1 MKEPLDE
8 WIEIKGNYTW
18 FEYKSNLFNKIK
30 EKINMRKQEIEFRDP
45 VVQSVVNKFVD
56 RSDVGFAKYGKTMRD
71 DKSDV
76 FVWLNHLQE
85 ELMDATL
92 YLQRLKEEISD
103 LREEKALINELNEI
117 DIIDE
122 FIFLPKKKEKK
133 VKVKKYSEQKLGRG
147 DHFSFTI
154 DEPDHKDWKDILDQ
168 SPLYSISEFFRPTCT
183 TTTMPDA
190 QDK

>member
-1 MKEPLDE
+1 
-8 WIEIKGNYTW
+8 
-18 FEYKSNLFNKIK
+18 
-30 EKINMRKQEIEFRDP
+30 MRKQEIEFRDP

-122 FIFLPKKKEKK
+122 FIFIPKKKEKK
-133 VKVKKYSEQKLGRG
+133 LKQKKCSEQKFGRG
-147 DHFSFTI
+147 DHYTFTI
-154 DEPDHKDWKDILDQ
+154 DEPKYQRTL
-168 SPLYSISEFFRPTCT
+168 SSIANSHLNLHPE
-183 TTTMPDA
+183 DN
-190 QDK
+190 D